1 MTATRQDDPGTTDV
15 PTPPPEPHARRW
27 RGRGWGF
34 VVKLLVM
41 MTVNAIGI
49 MAILSAFAAR
59 SWIVL
64 AVLVLLL
71 ALADWIYFARRALP
85 LKYLRSEERRVGKE
99 CGSRWWAKDGNK
111 RRDVV
116 R

>member
-71 ALADWIYFARRALP
+71 ALADWIYFARREIGRASCRERVEGRERGCQSESVG
-85 LKYLRSEERRVGKE
+85 RSGT
-99 CGSRWWAKDGNK
+99 
-111 RRDVV
+111 
-116 R
+116 